1 MYPRPFASPLPPA
14 GRSADILCLRPYGAQ
29 AREAGEGMKYRGCDH
44 DNDRRLPSTR
54 PPWRSL
60 LQRVEG
66 GRARLRGELVLRMP
80 TSTTA
85 ITDLEAIVSR
95 LQPDDRRLFARIFHV
110 SSTTGRLTAP
120 AEMHAWIAKF
130 FGSVEAVSSQR
141 ITKVTNLVTME
152 GALFNELRA
161 SRPMEAKGGEE
172 LQKSIA
178 ESRGDPFCH
187 PLDGT
192 PADVFGR
199 ITGEASVTASN
210 VAKYDGFHGV
220 VVFTEHDPLTVSRNA
235 VRDYFTTARRWAE
248 AAMATDPEAKYYFLL
263 WNCLWKSGASIVH
276 GHAQMTLTRAMH
288 YAKIEQLRLAALA
301 YRLRK
306 GSNYF
311 ADLFRVHDALGL
323 AWNRE
328 SVRGFTNLAPI
339 KEKEVIL
346 LADEEGLPLYDE
358 VYRVLER
365 FRHLGV
371 KSFNA
376 ALIRPPLA
384 PAEEDWSGFP
394 VMVRLVDRGDPS
406 NKTADFGG
414 MELYAASVI
423 ASDPFRVA
431 AFMRG

>member
-1 MYPRPFASPLPPA
+1 MF
-14 GRSADILCLRPYGAQ
+14 
-29 AREAGEGMKYRGCDH
+29 
-44 DNDRRLPSTR
+44 
-54 PPWRSL
+54 
-60 LQRVEG
+60 
-66 GRARLRGELVLRMP
+66 
-80 TSTTA
+80 TSTAA

-95 LQPDDRRLFARIFHV
+95 LQPEDRRLFGRIFHV
-110 SSTTGRLTAP
+110 SSTTGHLSAP
-120 AEMHAWIAKF
+120 PEMHAWIAKF
-130 FGSVEAVSSQR
+130 FGSAEAVSRQQ
-141 ITKVTNLVTME
+141 ITKLTNLVTME

-161 SRPMEAKGGEE
+161 SRPIEAGGNEE
-172 LQKSIA
+172 LRKTIA

-199 ITGEASVTASN
+199 ITGEASLTASN

-220 VVFTEHDPLTVSRNA
+220 VVFTEHDPLAVSRSA

-248 AAMATDPEAKYYFLL
+248 AAMATDPSAKYYFLL

-276 GHAQMTLTRAMH
+276 GHAQVTVTRARH
-288 YAKIEQLRLAALA
+288 YAKIEHLRLAALA
-301 YRLRK
+301 YRLRE
-306 GSNYF
+306 GDNYF
-311 ADLFRVHDALGL
+311 ADLFRVHEALNL
-323 AWNRE
+323 AWSRE
-328 SVRGFTNLAPI
+328 GLRGFAYLTPI

-414 MELYAASVI
+414 MELYAQSVI

-431 AFMRG
+431 AFVRG